1 MPDRD
6 NADFG
11 RGQSVA
17 DACKGTRIP
26 RELREAPNPRYLP
39 GAGEGSSDL
48 ATPFH
53 PSGDGSPGAPD
64 GGGHGSGP
72 PVHRGARHQQGAW
85 RPTGARV
92 LRLRPASRPVRGRS
106 GRSGR
111 MVVSRRRAELRLRS
125 LGRFARHLTIEDVTG
140 QALAAPTRCYDG
152 TTPAS
157 RFAMNQLG
165 DIRPNL
171 VKAIGPVRR
180 RGSAQAAS
188 WSAKKLSGG
197 SASSGVNRG
206 SKRNRVPQ

>member
-1 MPDRD
+1 MP
-6 NADFG
+6 NLG

-17 DACKGTRIP
+17 DPCKGTRIP
-26 RELREAPNPRYLP
+26 RERREAPSPHYLP

-92 LRLRPASRPVRGRS
+92 LRVGPASRPVRGRS

-111 MVVSRRRAELRLRS
+111 MVVPRRRAELRLRS

-140 QALAAPTRCYDG
+140 QALAGSTRRRCYDG
-152 TTPAS
+152 TTRVRAIS
-157 RFAMNQLG
+157 RAVL
-165 DIRPNL
+165 
-171 VKAIGPVRR
+171 
-180 RGSAQAAS
+180 
-188 WSAKKLSGG
+188 
-197 SASSGVNRG
+197 SASTDAGPPSLSVTMTPGAMALTRMWCGPNSAARAYVSCRKPPLLA
-206 SKRNRVPQ
+206 S

>member
-26 RELREAPNPRYLP
+26 RELREAPNPHYLP
-39 GAGEGSSDL
+39 GSGEGSSDL

-64 GGGHGSGP
+64 GGGRGSEP
-72 PVHRGARHQQGAW
+72 PVHRGARHQHGAW

-92 LRLRPASRPVRGRS
+92 LRLRPTSRPLRGRS

-125 LGRFARHLTIEDVTG
+125 LGRLARHLTNKDIMFTEIN
-140 QALAAPTRCYDG
+140 PTANRGGRLSRPLVNHNGLSRC
-152 TTPAS
+152 P
-157 RFAMNQLG
+157 
-165 DIRPNL
+165 
-171 VKAIGPVRR
+171 
-180 RGSAQAAS
+180 AAS
-188 WSAKKLSGG
+188 I
-197 SASSGVNRG
+197 
-206 SKRNRVPQ
+206 